1 MRTLRNKK
9 RGLKNNLSGTG
20 ETRLFFGWAIMMLHS
35 EGHFVVSFNRIGET
49 KDAALNLRET
59 HQNLFF
65 LLFFSFLSLHSKTT
79 KQTMHVVI
87 KSNDP
92 QVWTCSFLIMPL
104 FKITGRRSP
113 RVRGNRKYPKTL

>member
-1 MRTLRNKK
+1 MAKQKK
-9 RGLKNNLSGTG
+9 RVEKQLVRDWRDKTIFWVGNYDASLRRTFC
-20 ETRLFFGWAIMMLHS
+20 RFFQSDWRDKGRGFEPARDTS
-35 EGHFVVSFNRIGET
+35 ELVFPFVF
-49 KDAALNLRET
+49 
-59 HQNLFF
+59 
-65 LLFFSFLSLHSKTT
+65 FLSLHSKTT